1 MGIIRRQANGKS
13 ELSTMFR
20 VFLQVGLEEE
30 EDSNVCEKFSYQRS
44 HILFAD
50 AIGVHIRD
58 EKEASDRLTT
68 GC

>member
-1 MGIIRRQANGKS
+1 MEKS

-30 EDSNVCEKFSYQRS
+30 EEEEEDSNVCENFSYQRS
-44 HILFAD
+44 HILFVD

-58 EKEASDRLTT
+58 QKQARDRLTT